1 MRDHSQNFIRHQT
14 QTRNY
19 CNSMYSLIILVAFL
33 FLLKESDAQFWHG
46 RNGGGNMVGGRQ
58 RGRRGGNMGGGRYGG
73 GNMGGGGYGG
83 GNMGGGRYGGGDDT
97 GTTTSPQ
104 DTIHELIQNRDSI
117 TRDVENTE
125 KGVKTFTSG
134 ASDQIN
140 TWIARHVEE
149 MKALVES
156 GGRIRNW
163 DPLFQE
169 LFQYADQHHLECTQE
184 NNGLACEHKGDN
196 ACAIG
201 LAQAHA
207 AVVSLFL
214 ENGRDEVMDSHEDY
228 IPDSCKE

>member
-1 MRDHSQNFIRHQT
+1 
-14 QTRNY
+14 
-19 CNSMYSLIILVAFL
+19 MYSLIILAAFL
-33 FLLKESDAQFWHG
+33 FLLKESDAQFWH
-46 RNGGGNMVGGRQ
+46 RHTGGGNMVGGRR
-58 RGRRGGNMGGGRYGG
+58 RGRGG

-83 GNMGGGRYGGGDDT
+83 GRDT
-97 GTTTSPQ
+97 GTTYPQ

-117 TRDVENTE
+117 TREVTNTDE
-125 KGVKTFTSG
+125 GVKTFTSG
-134 ASDQIN
+134 ATDEIN

-149 MKALVES
+149 MKALVEN

-184 NNGLACEHKGDN
+184 TNGLACEHKGDN

-207 AVVSLFL
+207 KVVSLFL
-214 ENGRDEVMDSHEDY
+214 EFGRDEVMDSHEDL
-228 IPDSCKE
+228 IPDSCKQ